1 MKRSKT
7 LLASN
12 LLATFY
18 LIYLLWLHGGMIA
31 VLLSAFAEMG
41 GTELANAMGAYMELL
56 GASFALIFDILGM
69 VTPVANIFYV
79 ILAMLCVH
87 FITFISGCI
96 VGWIAYFRRDSSAA
110 NFSAV
115 FYLIGTICF
124 PLYLFLSLA
133 TTIVAFIG
141 AGNQK
146 KINAT
151 TVPEI

>member
-18 LIYLLWLHGGMIA
+18 LIYLLCLHGGMIA
-31 VLLSAFAEMG
+31 ALLSAFAGMG
-41 GTELANAMGAYMELL
+41 GTDAMGAYMELL

-124 PLYLFLSLA
+124 PLHLFLSLA
-133 TTIVAFIG
+133 TTIVSFIG